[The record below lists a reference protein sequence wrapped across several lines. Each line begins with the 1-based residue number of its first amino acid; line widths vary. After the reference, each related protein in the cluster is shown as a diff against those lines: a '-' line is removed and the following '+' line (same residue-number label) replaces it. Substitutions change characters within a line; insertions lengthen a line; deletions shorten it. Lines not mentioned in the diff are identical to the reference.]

1 MAAYKPTMSYRLI
14 YIFTIHDAQ
23 HEGYWKIGKTN
34 FDSVNSY
41 KQLPPNCAEL
51 NCAARDRIDQYTKT
65 AMVEYDL
72 QYTELAR
79 RTVTFP
85 DGTTDTELFDDDDVH
100 NVLYNSGF
108 SARKFSNSNQDS
120 EWFEVPLS
128 VAIRAIQA
136 VKEGRTALTAAERVR
151 GRSAF
156 CRRLS
161 LLRPKREPLPCG
173 MSRWTASIRRCGCSA
188 RKTRCSGTARC
199 VSAKRSRPMRSS
211 KKLATRR

>member
-136 VKEGRTALTAAERVR
+136 VKEGRTALDCCRKERGADQLSAAD
-151 GRSAF
+151 
-156 CRRLS
+156 C
-161 LLRPKREPLPCG
+161 PCCAQKESHYPAG
-173 MSRWTASIRRCGCSA
+173 
-188 RKTRCSGTARC
+188 
-199 VSAKRSRPMRSS
+199 
-211 KKLATRR
+211 